1 MRDGLSIMEQCI
13 SHGDN
18 KITYENICKILC
30 LMPVENINKIIDMLV
45 NEDSESLLKFIDEI
59 YFQSADYKYLLEEI
73 ISIIHQTAI
82 YKVTSNIQDN
92 IYEDSIKKLSNK
104 YNEDEI
110 QILYQI
116 GVSNLKD
123 LEYAPNYKSG
133 FEMTVI
139 RMLLFTPFSFD
150 KNKSDTNINKKENT
164 QLKKK
169 IKYENKESIKYK
181 NLNQNKEVSK
191 IL

>member
-82 YKVTSNIQDN
+82 YKVKRYTKI
-92 IYEDSIKKLSNK
+92 IYMK
-104 YNEDEI
+104 
-110 QILYQI
+110 
-116 GVSNLKD
+116 
-123 LEYAPNYKSG
+123 
-133 FEMTVI
+133 TV
-139 RMLLFTPFSFD
+139 
-150 KNKSDTNINKKENT
+150 
-164 QLKKK
+164 
-169 IKYENKESIKYK
+169 
-181 NLNQNKEVSK
+181 
-191 IL
+191 